1 MKTLVIH
8 PIDRSTAFL
17 SPIYADLKCT
27 VLNEGTHTKKELIE
41 VIEAHD
47 RIIMMGHGSP
57 MGLFNTGS
65 FPKMMGYVIDD
76 TMAQVL
82 KGKEC
87 IAIWCNADRYME
99 FHELKGFYSGMFI
112 SEYGE
117 ARYCRV
123 PNPTQELVTE
133 SNETFA
139 EIMAVHINLPIAE
152 LSDKVRE
159 FYMNYAA
166 ENKNSSAQYN
176 ANRLYLVE

>member
-8 PIDRSTAFL
+8 PLDRSTAFL

-41 VIEAHD
+41 EIEAHD
-47 RIIMMGHGSP
+47 RIIMMGHGAP

-65 FPKMMGYVIDD
+65 FPKIGGYLINDS
-76 TMAQVL
+76 MAEVL
-82 KGKEC
+82 RTKQC

-99 FHELKGFYSGMFI
+99 FNQLKGFYSGMFI

-133 SNETFA
+133 SNDTFA
-139 EIMAVHINLPIAE
+139 EIMSVHINLPLKE

-159 FYMNYAA
+159 FYMRYATDA
-166 ENKNSSAQYN
+166 NNSSAQYN

>member
-8 PIDRSTAFL
+8 PLDRSTEFL
-17 SPIYADLKCT
+17 SPIYAGLDCT

-41 VIEAHD
+41 VIASHD
-47 RIIMMGHGSP
+47 RIIMMGHGAP

-65 FPKMMGYVIDD
+65 FPKMGAYLINDS
-76 TMAQVL
+76 MAEVL
-82 KGKEC
+82 REKEC

-99 FHELKGFYSGMFI
+99 FNQLKGFYSGMFI

-139 EIMAVHINLPIAE
+139 QIMSEHIDLPIFM
-152 LSDKVRE
+152 LSDNVKK
-159 FYMNYAA
+159 FYTTYALVTKNKTA
-166 ENKNSSAQYN
+166 EYNST
-176 ANRLYLVE
+176 RLYLVE